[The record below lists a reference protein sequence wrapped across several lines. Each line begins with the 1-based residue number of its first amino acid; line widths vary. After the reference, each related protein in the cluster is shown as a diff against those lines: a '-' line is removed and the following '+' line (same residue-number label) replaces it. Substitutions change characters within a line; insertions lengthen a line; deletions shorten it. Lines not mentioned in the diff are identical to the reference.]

1 MARKNEKDRGVVEKP
16 KGSGKWWVRHYENG
30 REYWHRVE
38 NRTQGKALYQRLK
51 SEAREG
57 KYFTKAKVFS
67 FCVIAKDYEA
77 VVEANRR
84 GRVGDDRARIQR
96 WIKAFADQ
104 DAKTLTP
111 DQVQRVLL
119 ELQKGGRKPATLQRY
134 LNVLKAI
141 LNRPDGLEHVVASI
155 RKKVKVPK
163 YDNELVRYLSLD
175 QERKLLQ
182 ALPSRFIP
190 VVLMALN
197 TGLRQGELL
206 RLQWSDV
213 NGQTGMATIV
223 KTKSG
228 KSRRIPLNTTV
239 QNILLELKENTNPS
253 LNERI
258 FPHDARYLRRA
269 FTKAIQLGNLGPFR
283 FHDLRHTFASRLAM
297 QGCNDRTIMELG
309 GWASPRMLKR
319 YAHIAPTHLWQAV
332 EGLTASSTGC
342 KTGCDEKV
350 VENKNLGDALETI
363 VFEGEKIGAGK
374 GI

>member
-1 MARKNEKDRGVVEKP
+1 MARKFCRDRGIVEKP

-51 SEAREG
+51 SELREG
-57 KYFTKAKVFS
+57 KYFTKAKVFP

-96 WIKAFADQ
+96 WVDEFGDQ
-104 DAKTLTP
+104 DAKDIAP

-119 ELQKGGRKPATLQRY
+119 QLQREGKKPATLQRY
-134 LNVLKAI
+134 LNVFKAI
-141 LNRPDGLEHVVASI
+141 MNRPDGLEQVMASI

-163 YDNELVRYLSLD
+163 YDNELVRYLTSE
-175 QERKLLQ
+175 QESRLLTT
-182 ALPSRFIP
+182 LPKEFNL
-190 VVLMALN
+190 VMVMALN

-206 RLQWSDV
+206 RLQWADV
-213 NGQTGMATIV
+213 NWQTGMVTIL

-228 KSRRIPLNTTV
+228 KPRRVPLNTTV
-239 QNILLELKENTNPS
+239 QNTLLVLKGKGTSSPS
-253 LNERI
+253 AKI
-258 FPHDARYLRRA
+258 FPHDARYLRRT
-269 FTKAIQLGNLGPFR
+269 FTKAVQAAGLGAFR

-297 QGCNDRTIMELG
+297 QGCNDRTLMELG
-309 GWASPRMLKR
+309 GWESPRMLKR
-319 YAHIAPTHLWQAV
+319 YAHIGPAHLWQAV
-332 EGLTASSTGC
+332 EGLTAPTTGC

-350 VENKNLGDALETI
+350 VENKKLGYALETI